1 MREDAATGEWRFE
14 STIPPDGACV
24 PGLLTVYRKVRLQ
37 NMKKNLLSILILGL
51 LIVNIVLTTIMMV
64 SVIGTNS
71 KTGELVSSIAAVMNL
86 EYYDPD
92 GEASG
97 GVPLSQTAT
106 YSLADRLMI
115 QLKPS
120 VDENGNAGASM
131 IIFYMSLAMDTE
143 NKDYEALGQPETL
156 AGLEIQI
163 KDTVASVVQDYTEQE
178 CRENFEQIKAEIL
191 IALQDL
197 FQSNFIYKVSISD
210 VLYQ

>member
-1 MREDAATGEWRFE
+1 
-14 STIPPDGACV
+14 
-24 PGLLTVYRKVRLQ
+24 
-37 NMKKNLLSILILGL
+37 MKKNLLSILILAL
-51 LIVNIVLTTIMMV
+51 LIVNIALTAVMMV

-92 GEASG
+92 GEASN

-120 VDENGNAGASM
+120 VGPDGTEKDGM
-131 IIFYMSLAMDTE
+131 ILFYMSLAMDTE
-143 NKDYEALGQPETL
+143 HKDYEKLGQPETL

-163 KDTVASVVQDYTEQE
+163 KDTVASVVQEYTEQE
-178 CRENFEQIKAEIL
+178 CRENFDQIKEEIL
-191 IALQDL
+191 VALQDL
-197 FQSNFIYKVSISD
+197 FQSNFIYRVSISD
-210 VLYQ
+210 VIYQ